1 MKMPKEV
8 EQDVAQLQII
18 EQNLNNFVLQKQ
30 TFQAQLMEVESA
42 LKEIEVVDSAYKIVG
57 TIMINVKSKDLKKEL
72 AEKQEML
79 DLRVKNLEKQEN
91 KLKDKA
97 QEIQER
103 VLKQMKDKDE
113 RS

>member
-1 MKMPKEV
+1 MPKEV